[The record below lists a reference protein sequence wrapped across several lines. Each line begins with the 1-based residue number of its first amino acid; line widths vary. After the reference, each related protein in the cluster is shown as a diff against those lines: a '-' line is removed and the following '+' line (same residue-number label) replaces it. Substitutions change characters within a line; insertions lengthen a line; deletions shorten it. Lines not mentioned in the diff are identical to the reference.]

1 MLLNRNISPGS
12 SISCICP
19 QYPDILYCTTGA
31 EEYNMGKLLN
41 GIKSHSHKSRS
52 VRLLRRMIYS
62 NMRLFTISHSGNTLA
77 FCHVN
82 NFCKN
87 VDFLEQF
94 GIFVLR
100 DDATSHN
107 EDTHWYKALT
117 INKIT
122 SHLSFSSMSLCLLN
136 LGWSCERNLQN
147 DNKYGGDASWWQL

>member
-1 MLLNRNISPGS
+1 MLPNRNISPGS

-19 QYPDILYCTTGA
+19 QYPNILYCTTGA
-31 EEYNMGKLLN
+31 QEYNLGKLLN

-52 VRLLRRMIYS
+52 GAPVKLLRQMIYS

-77 FCHVN
+77 FCDVN

-87 VDFLEQF
+87 VDFLQQF

-122 SHLSFSSMSLCLLN
+122 THPSYHSFQCRFVFLIWVGHANKSS
-136 LGWSCERNLQN
+136 
-147 DNKYGGDASWWQL
+147 K